1 MQMFKYNI
9 VGFLQW
15 GYNFYYSH
23 NSRKEINPYL
33 ELSGE
38 KWVPAG
44 DPFSVYP
51 AKDGTPHPSLRALV
65 FFEALQDMRAM
76 QLCESLYSHEEV
88 VAASEAALG
97 YSIEFDKC
105 AKSADEILRMREAI
119 NALIKAK
126 LS

>member
-9 VGFLQW
+9 VGFVQW

-51 AKDGTPHPSLRALV
+51 AKDGTPTPSLRALV
-65 FFEALQDMRAM
+65 FFDALQDMRAM
-76 QLCESLYSHEEV
+76 QLCESLYSHDEV
-88 VAASEAALG
+88 VAAVEKAIGFEVA
-97 YSIEFDKC
+97 FDKC
-105 AKSADEILRMREAI
+105 APSSAEILKMREAI
-119 NALIKAK
+119 NAMIKAK